1 MGEACRKSLPF
12 AFLRLQRKLIPNEIL
27 GVPKARAAPLL
38 VSELL
43 VDVVGERVVLGGQ
56 QPRGGEAAGAGRFR
70 RKAHRFRREAAAL
83 RFGQDP
89 EAGEHAGVLPHLR
102 PGEFDGF
109 FGFIKDGDH
118 GDGPSVF
125 PEKIQLAVRDVLPQN
140 FAVWVFRIP
149 VGKRAFRC
157 GPRDGERRIQ
167 LGLSGRV
174 QREWHF

>member
-1 MGEACRKSLPF
+1 MWLVSGLSSEANSRAVVKP
-12 AFLRLQRKLIPNEIL
+12 R
-27 GVPKARAAPLL
+27 ARAASAARRI
-38 VSELL
+38 VS
-43 VDVVGERVVLGGQ
+43 
-56 QPRGGEAAGAGRFR
+56 AAS
-70 RKAHRFRREAAAL
+70 L

-140 FAVWVFRIP
+140 FAVWVFRVP

-167 LGLSGRV
+167 LGLSGRFK
-174 QREWHF
+174 RE